1 MRQQGKVS
9 LWTGTA
15 KAESEFRSI
24 LRVEYDAK
32 GDFRGSAFSRGFALG
47 RYDASKREAFRHA
60 DAPLPQTLDAFL
72 RGVSYEKSVLAGL
85 KEAGAV
91 LRPGDDCY
99 VLLYDF
105 CFVGTVTARW
115 ASGGVSLRFVA
126 VSDFEID
133 ESTPS

>member
-15 KAESEFRSI
+15 KTESEFRSV
-24 LRVEYDAK
+24 LRVEFDAK

-47 RYDASKREAFRHA
+47 RYDDSKREAFRHP
-60 DAPLPQTLDAFL
+60 DAPHTLDAFL
-72 RGVSYEKSVLAGL
+72 RDVSYEKIVLEGL
-85 KEAGAV
+85 KAAGAV
-91 LRPGDDCY
+91 VGPGDDCY

-105 CFVGTVTARW
+105 CFGGAVTARW
-115 ASGGVSLRFVA
+115 ESGGVSLRFVA
-126 VSDFEID
+126 VSDFESD